1 MIPDEIITPLKE
13 FIKKNGAKMI
23 VVAVCGFISFAS
35 LMSNQKSESNLKQDS
50 VVYYSNGP
58 TAPPPVETPK
68 GMNGPAQ
75 PR

>member
-1 MIPDEIITPLKE
+1 MIPDEIRVPLKD
-13 FIKKNGAKMI
+13 FIKNNGAKMI
-23 VVAVCGFISFAS
+23 VVAVCGIISFAS
-35 LMSNQKSESNLKQDS
+35 LMTNQKSESNLKQDPI
-50 VVYYSNGP
+50 VCYSNGP